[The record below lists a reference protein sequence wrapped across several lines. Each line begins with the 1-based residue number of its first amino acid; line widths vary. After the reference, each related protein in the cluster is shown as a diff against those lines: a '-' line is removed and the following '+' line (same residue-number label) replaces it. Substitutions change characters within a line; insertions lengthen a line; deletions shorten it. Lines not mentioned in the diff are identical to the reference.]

1 MLLVV
6 SVSIT
11 SPGWSGQSGARRA
24 CEVILGNTWYYS
36 VEADQPPQLLAVP
49 LWGEQVP
56 AEPPLGVH
64 APGVREPVD
73 AGAGD
78 HDRAGDKDKVTTFL
92 WAIR

>member
-6 SVSIT
+6 SVTIT

-24 CEVILGNTWYYS
+24 CEVILANTWYYS
-36 VEADQPPQLLAVP
+36 VEAYQPPQLLAVP
-49 LWGEQVP
+49 LGGEQVP

-78 HDRAGDKDKVTTFL
+78 HDRAGDKDNVKTFL
-92 WAIR
+92 

>member
-1 MLLVV
+1 MHHAV
-6 SVSIT
+6 
-11 SPGWSGQSGARRA
+11 GGECEHHQSRLEWPEW
-24 CEVILGNTWYYS
+24 CEASLRSNTNTWYYS

-49 LWGEQVP
+49 LGGEQVP

-78 HDRAGDKDKVTTFL
+78 HDRAGDKDNVKTS
-92 WAIR
+92 